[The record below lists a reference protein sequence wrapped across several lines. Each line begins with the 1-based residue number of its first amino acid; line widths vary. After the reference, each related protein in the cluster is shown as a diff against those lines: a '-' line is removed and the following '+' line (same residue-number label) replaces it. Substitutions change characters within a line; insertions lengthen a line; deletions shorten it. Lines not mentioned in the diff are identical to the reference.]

1 MKVEVIT
8 RHAIANYGSL
18 LQAIATQ
25 NVVNNLG
32 YECEILDFIRDDEF
46 GVNSTVTIAKTKNRI
61 NKNPILFFLYCL
73 VRFPESFIINSKFAK
88 MRNKYLNMSKLYH
101 SLEELANNKPQA
113 DIYLTGSDQVWG
125 PVLYG
130 GYEWAYFLKF
140 CDEEDK
146 KVAYGASFGKT
157 RISDCDK
164 KEMVKNLKRYDQ
176 IIVREKQAK
185 EMLRDWGIQSEQ
197 CLDPTLLLDKEAWKR
212 VIPFGQIKNQSKYVL
227 VYQIH
232 SNDRLSRYAKM
243 VAKQMGLPLI
253 RISAMLHQCFKG
265 GKFVAV
271 PNVSEFLA
279 YIDNAAYI
287 VTDSFH
293 GTAFAI
299 NFNIPFVT
307 MMPETGTSSRN
318 MSLLELT
325 NLTSQI
331 AFNENDLAV
340 LEKSVDF
347 SKANQILTSERRRS
361 INLLKRMLT

>member
-25 NVVNNLG
+25 NVVSSLG
-32 YECEILDFIRDDEF
+32 HECEILDFIRNDEF
-46 GVNSTVTIAKTKNRI
+46 STNSTVTIAKTKSRI
-61 NKNPILFFLYCL
+61 NKNPLLFLLYCL
-73 VRFPESFIINSKFAK
+73 VRFPENWIINGKFAK
-88 MRNKYLNMSKLYH
+88 MRSKYLNMSKPYH
-101 SLEELANNKPQA
+101 SLEELIKNKPQA

-140 CDEEDK
+140 CNEKDR

-157 RISDCDK
+157 SISDCDK
-164 KEMVKNLKRYDQ
+164 NEMLENLKRYDQ
-176 IIVREKQAK
+176 IIVRENQAK
-185 EMLRDWGIQSEQ
+185 DMLGDWGIQSEQ
-197 CLDPTLLLDKEAWKR
+197 GLDPTLLLDKEAWKKI
-212 VIPFGQIKNQSKYVL
+212 IPFGQKKRQSKYVL

-232 SNDRLSRYAKM
+232 NNARLSKYAKK

-253 RISAMLHQCFKG
+253 RVSAMLHQCFKG

-271 PNVSEFLA
+271 PNVAEFLT
-279 YIDNAAYI
+279 YLDNATYL

-307 MMPETGTSSRN
+307 LMPETGTSNRN

-331 AFNENDLAV
+331 ASNEDDFTV
-340 LEKSVDF
+340 LEKPVDF
-347 SKANQILTSERRRS
+347 AKANQILAIERCRS
-361 INLLKRMLT
+361 IDLLKKLLI